1 MRHIKTFESFYH
13 EDDMTREIAGFL
25 DCSIERFEFD
35 PIYKDT
41 SMFRGY
47 SIEADVD
54 SDALEALAAY
64 MEGEHGLMM
73 TTTWYIGSKV
83 NKIFLTEKSLK
94 ETFIDWLKTNYS
106 GMEVVDSRDYQDI
119 VLYRYEPKDNMLFYN
134 KKNREVWVRYDFIWS
149 FFKYFSLNDQEIKGI
164 TEEWLS
170 EAYNLKGITTNK
182 LTTGIAPIAE

>member
-1 MRHIKTFESFYH
+1 
-13 EDDMTREIAGFL
+13 
-25 DCSIERFEFD
+25 
-35 PIYKDT
+35 
-41 SMFRGY
+41 MFRGY